1 MKNSIKDVIVFPG
14 QGFQSMKMLNTYVQQ
29 FCLEHGLYEILNDV
43 LKDNKKLFQ
52 TKYAQPLI
60 VATQLAEYERYKK
73 VNGKDKEPIFVG
85 FSLGEIT
92 ALIASNTISV
102 EEGLKFVIKRG
113 EESKRISEEKHQ
125 LRPGEEA
132 KQLTY
137 GVTKLDYTEELKR
150 KLDEWNSTHSEFEQ
164 INITNYRPMAETTP
178 VDGQIIEDVTIT
190 GEYETLS
197 SNIEFFGGELGQEM
211 PKMQCPFHTTALSK
225 LMPVQEKVFDE
236 TITDINFDNID
247 KVFSTRTGEFYRKD
261 ITKEELSKALAQY
274 LIEPIQQ
281 TKTLK
286 YIKDNYGTSDIL
298 STIGGEFMDS
308 LKDQYTA
315 VGGNSEQMRHIGD
328 GLDLS
333 QNFVETSR
341 NME

>member
-29 FCLEHGLYEILNDV
+29 YCLEHGLYEILNDV

-60 VATQLAEYERYKK
+60 VAIQLAEYERYKK

-125 LRPGEEA
+125 LRSGEEA

-137 GVTKLDYTEELKR
+137 GVTKLDYTDELIR
-150 KLDEWNSTHSEFEQ
+150 KIDEWNSTHSEFEQ
-164 INITNYRPMAETTP
+164 INITNYRPKEGTTP

-197 SNIEFFGGELGQEM
+197 SNIEFFGGVPEQETA
-211 PKMQCPFHTTALSK
+211 KMQCPFHTTALSE
-225 LMPVQEKVFDE
+225 LIPIQEKIFNE
-236 TITDINFDNID
+236 TITDINFGNID
-247 KVFSTRTGEFYRKD
+247 KVFSTRTGKFYRKD
-261 ITKEELSKALAQY
+261 ITKEKLSKVLGQY
-274 LIEPIQQ
+274 LVEPIQQ

-298 STIGGEFMDS
+298 LTICGEFMDS

-315 VGGNSEQMRHIGD
+315 VGGNSERIKHIGD
-328 GLDLS
+328 SLDLS
-333 QNFVETSR
+333 QNFVETCR